1 MTERPEEVPL
11 PRPARPPL
19 VELAAAILIVG
30 GTLGLVGAFTAAP
43 GLPAGT
49 ESLFVL
55 ALILDIGAIV
65 AGVLVRLGRWWVVA
79 VNYAAVLGFLDLVG
93 SGGSALA
100 LLRGVSDVVV
110 VVILVLSKPWFE
122 ALAAWRA
129 AQPFTPPT
137 ARPPT
142 R

>member
-1 MTERPEEVPL
+1 MTERSDEVPL
-11 PRPARPPL
+11 PRPARPVL
-19 VELAAAILIVG
+19 VELAAALLIVG
-30 GTLGLVGAFTAAP
+30 GALGLVGAFTAAP
-43 GLPAGT
+43 SLPPGT
-49 ESLFVL
+49 GSLVVL
-55 ALILDIGAIV
+55 AVVLDIGAIV

-79 VNYAAVLGFLDLVG
+79 VNYVAVLGFLDLVA

-100 LLRGVSDVVV
+100 LLRGVADVVV
-110 VVILVLSKPWFE
+110 VVILVLNRPWFD
-122 ALAAWRA
+122 AFAAWRA